1 MARLRDPHAWL
12 TLDAVANS
20 RTLGSNS
27 LLRTL
32 VLYLDVASNMRVE
45 GHAERHGVV
54 DPRVGVD
61 DQQPPIFR
69 RHHLSSQTDTLR
81 IVRYHSL
88 QVSHHGCQTAIAKFL
103 DRMCLAL
110 LASGLWLRY
119 ATLQNMIPSFP
130 WIVPHALHPGAIQGK
145 EGIKFCHLA
154 TLIRKIE
161 YRSARPETRSSVGAN
176 SYL

>member
-32 VLYLDVASNMRVE
+32 VLYLDVASDMRVE

-69 RHHLSSQTDTLR
+69 RHHLSSQTR
-81 IVRYHSL
+81 F
-88 QVSHHGCQTAIAKFL
+88 VSYAITHCRF
-103 DRMCLAL
+103 RTM
-110 LASGLWLRY
+110 
-119 ATLQNMIPSFP
+119 
-130 WIVPHALHPGAIQGK
+130 V
-145 EGIKFCHLA
+145 
-154 TLIRKIE
+154 
-161 YRSARPETRSSVGAN
+161 ARR
-176 SYL
+176 L